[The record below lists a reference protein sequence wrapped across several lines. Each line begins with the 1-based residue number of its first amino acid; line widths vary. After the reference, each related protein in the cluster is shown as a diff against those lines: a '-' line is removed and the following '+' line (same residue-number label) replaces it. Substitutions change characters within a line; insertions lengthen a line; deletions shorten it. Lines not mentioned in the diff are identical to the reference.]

1 MKTTPPVLSLLLLVT
16 ALALAL
22 LSIVMAPG
30 IPGIVIV
37 YLSTLAIL
45 VRALVE
51 WFRPPGDWWQ
61 GIGWGIL
68 IMIAYGFILPA
79 WAKFYNAHG
88 STFPLVP
95 VGHVLAAGLNLVVPV
110 VKVLVERVRPRS

>member
-30 IPGIVIV
+30 ISGIVIIYV
-37 YLSTLAIL
+37 STLAIL

-51 WFRPPGDWWQ
+51 WFRPPGNSLQ

-68 IMIAYGFILPA
+68 IMVAYGFILPA
-79 WAKFYNAHG
+79 WAKFYGVHSG
-88 STFPLVP
+88 TFPLVP
-95 VGHVLAAGLNLVVPV
+95 AGHVLAAGLNLVVPI
-110 VKVLVERVRPRS
+110 VKVFVERVRRNS